1 MQRKHPG
8 WICLVLTLATWA
20 VYWPVRHYDFVNYD
34 DSDYVTANK
43 HVLAGLKWDTLS
55 WALSTG
61 HASNWHP
68 LTWLSHALDCQ
79 LFGPGA
85 GAPHLVNLGFHILNT
100 LLLFLLLRRLTGA
113 YWRGAVVAALF
124 ALHPLHVESVAWV
137 SERKD
142 VLSAFF
148 FLLTLGAYAAYAAR
162 GSRLQYVLALVFFA
176 LGLMSKPMLVTLPFV
191 LLLLDWWP
199 LQRLRFVPPEPGRA
213 RTPPALGGVARRRKP
228 SSSAGQKPTTS
239 SPRPA
244 PPAPTLAPVP
254 FWLPRWGLLAEKLPF
269 FALSAASCLVTFVV
283 QRQGGAVSTVL
294 PLEARFANALVS
306 YARYLAKT
314 FWPANLSVL
323 YPHPG
328 HWPVWQVIG
337 SSLLLVG
344 TSAAALPSG
353 APPALRRNRLAVVP
367 RNPGAGNWPDPGR
380 RAIHGRPL
388 HVTCPW

>member
-1 MQRKHPG
+1 M
-8 WICLVLTLATWA
+8 
-20 VYWPVRHYDFVNYD
+20 
-34 DSDYVTANK
+34 
-43 HVLAGLKWDTLS
+43 
-55 WALSTG
+55 
-61 HASNWHP
+61 
-68 LTWLSHALDCQ
+68 
-79 LFGPGA
+79 
-85 GAPHLVNLGFHILNT
+85 
-100 LLLFLLLRRLTGA
+100 
-113 YWRGAVVAALF
+113 VAALF

-344 TSAAALPSG
+344 TSAAVGLLARRRPYAGTGWLWFLGILVPVIGLIQVGVQSMADRYMYLPLVG
-353 APPALRRNRLAVVP
+353 ILILVVWGLTDWLGGPAR
-367 RNPGAGNWPDPGR
+367 R
-380 RAIHGRPL
+380 RARARGGRGPGL
-388 HVTCPW
+388 DRMRRGNHPPNPVLARHRSLVHSRRRGNG